1 MCTGFEIAMIGLGA
15 ASTVMS
21 VANKPKAPSMPV
33 PAIQEPT
40 KPPQASKAPDYNA
53 LQKSIASGFNPTA
66 LTGAGGIPDDKLLL
80 GKPTVLGA

>member
-1 MCTGFEIAMIGLGA
+1 MCTGFELAMVGLGA
-15 ASTVMS
+15 ASTVATLTQGS
-21 VANKPKAPSMPV
+21 KTPSM

-40 KPPQASKAPDYNA
+40 KPPQAAKAPDYNA

-66 LTGAGGIPDDKLLL
+66 LTGSQGIPDDKLLL